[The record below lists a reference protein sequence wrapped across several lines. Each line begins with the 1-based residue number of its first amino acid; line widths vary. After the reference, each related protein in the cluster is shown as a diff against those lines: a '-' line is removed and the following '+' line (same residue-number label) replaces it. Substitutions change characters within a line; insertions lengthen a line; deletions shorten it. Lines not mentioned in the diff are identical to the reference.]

1 MITME
6 LYIKNFSFLDGI
18 LASSGILE
26 GKSERYNTNETFFEM
41 PRTGG
46 DLVAKVLA
54 EGRKVD
60 RALLYGLAS
69 MLAIFTLDFIKQ
81 NSLAVLSSEA
91 IDIYSVVNWLFN
103 CINLIE
109 DAYEDA

>member
-1 MITME
+1 
-6 LYIKNFSFLDGI
+6 
-18 LASSGILE
+18 
-26 GKSERYNTNETFFEM
+26 M

-60 RALLYGLAS
+60 RVLLYGLALNYNNS
-69 MLAIFTLDFIKQ
+69 NAMLAIFTLDFIKQ